1 MRISNWKQILIH
13 FRAEWNKI
21 FISHHSTAIKGS
33 SLTEE
38 ECRLLIVDG
47 ITAKGK
53 PLYDYNMVKD
63 HFEALRFIVE
73 EAKKKR
79 EITPVFIRNT
89 KSAYQTSSDT
99 RLYLSVSFRRPFL
112 FSQHPSVCRWKRK
125 NFTLID
131 ELYSLLSSTP
141 SSHYI
146 QRG

>member
-13 FRAEWNKI
+13 FRAEWNEI

-79 EITPVFIRNT
+79 EITPVFIQDISVHVMRT
-89 KSAYQTSSDT
+89 TGSIIHSSAGDYDSSKGDWRKSSVHVGDRYFVNYQ
-99 RLYLSVSFRRPFL
+99 
-112 FSQHPSVCRWKRK
+112 K
-125 NFTLID
+125 
-131 ELYSLLSSTP
+131 
-141 SSHYI
+141 
-146 QRG
+146 